1 MGPDTTHEGNAR
13 QHHRAIRRHNAAAV
27 ARQHR
32 SEGAATRTERTPT
45 GAASSTKPE
54 KANGRGGSRYGR
66 RGADPFCDR
75 QSNQHDTPTPR
86 PRDTNAKEKS
96 NAKDTQPRGETLW
109 RGHTSYHSVTPPD
122 ESTSSGGVF
131 LFVCCRTTPRIVGS
145 SDARRAWASVRLG
158 LPQRSTKCG
167 VLSGFVSDGQG
178 GFKLAWRHASPL
190 STHLSESWVG
200 GTAGSNPQLFV
211 SLRLGA
217 FARQN

>member
-13 QHHRAIRRHNAAAV
+13 GNQRAIRRHNAAAV

-66 RGADPFCDR
+66 RGADPFCNR

-122 ESTSSGGVF
+122 ESTSSGGV
-131 LFVCCRTTPRIVGS
+131 LFEKVQYPRSGS
-145 SDARRAWASVRLG
+145 SLFTLKRHR
-158 LPQRSTKCG
+158 
-167 VLSGFVSDGQG
+167 LSGGALLLLPHDSPHCWDLQAPDG
-178 GFKLAWRHASPL
+178 
-190 STHLSESWVG
+190 
-200 GTAGSNPQLFV
+200 
-211 SLRLGA
+211 LGA
-217 FARQN
+217 FTLRW